1 MQLFPNPDETLTGTA
16 QAIREGRMTSTDV
29 VKRCLRQIEEWE
41 PKVKAWVKINKIG
54 ALAEAKELDKEARNG
69 KFRGPLHGI
78 PLGIKDIIDVAGYVT
93 ACGSKKLSQQDP
105 AETDASVVRKLRQ
118 AGAIILGKT
127 VTTPFAFFD
136 PPATSNPWNLEHTPG
151 GSSSG
156 SAAAV
161 ATGMCLGA
169 VGTQTGG
176 SIVRPAAFCGIVGYK
191 PPRKAVSRRGV
202 YPFAPSLDHV
212 GPMARTVTDA
222 ALLFNCM
229 TSMEKRLLDLEGIT
243 EVAPF
248 APRLGV
254 LSGDFLKHVEPEMQ
268 QAWAAAIKQ
277 LKSAGAEIVEIEW
290 PGFDLEEIWRRHRVL
305 MAVEIA
311 ADHEERIREFP
322 KDYPQHVGALIAE
335 GLKVSGAEYLR
346 CRRHQA
352 RLRQAI
358 IDWHLSVNDDT
369 EVLDIGPANENL
381 RAVASW
387 GSILF
392 PAAPGPAPD
401 RSTTGNPRMNSP
413 WSYLGLASMT
423 VPMSLAPNGLP
434 LGMQLISASYT
445 EEDMIQDAAWCE
457 HVFQQAQLK
466 PVVKSGAK
474 STAKTRKKS
483 V

>member
-1 MQLFPNPDETLTGTA
+1 MQLFPAPEDTLTGTA
-16 QAIREGRMTSTDV
+16 QAIREGRLTCTDA
-29 VKRCLRQIEEWE
+29 VKRCLRQIDEWE
-41 PKVKAWVKINKIG
+41 PKVKAWVKLNKVA
-54 ALAEAKELDKEARNG
+54 ALAEAKMLDREAKKG
-69 KFRGPLHGI
+69 EFRGPLHGI

-93 ACGSKKLSQQDP
+93 GCGSKKLSQGDP
-105 AETDASVVRKLRQ
+105 ATADAAVVRKLRQ

-136 PPATSNPWNLEHTPG
+136 PPPTSNPWNLEHTPG

-229 TSMEKRLLDLEGIT
+229 TSMEKRLLDLDGIT

-248 APRLGV
+248 APKLGV
-254 LSGDFLKHVEPEMQ
+254 LSADFLAHAEPEMQ
-268 QAWAAAIKQ
+268 HAWAAALKQ
-277 LKSAGAEIVEIEW
+277 LRSAGAEIVEVTW

-311 ADHEERIREFP
+311 ADHEARIREFP
-322 KDYPQHVGALIAE
+322 KDYSPHVAALIEE

-352 RLRQAI
+352 RLRQSI
-358 IDWHLSVNDDT
+358 IDWHLALN
-369 EVLDIGPANENL
+369 EDIEEIDFGPESEGL

-387 GSILF
+387 GAILC
-392 PAAPGPAPD
+392 PSAPGPAPD

-413 WSYLGLASMT
+413 WSYLGLASIT
-423 VPMSLAPNGLP
+423 VPMCLASNGLP
-434 LGMQLISASYT
+434 MGMQLVSASYT

-457 HVFQQAQLK
+457 HVFQQAQVK
-466 PVVKSGAK
+466 PVKG
-474 STAKTRKKS
+474 RKKKS
-483 V
+483 